1 MSHQTF
7 PKPRRGDALLER
19 RTKRAATVRA
29 EQAEMQAALKRDG
42 RKCRWPGCIY
52 AAKKLPID
60 ACHVVQ
66 HRGMG
71 GNPRGDRTTRNQIMT
86 LCRIHHG
93 KVDARELSVEPKTDA
108 GTDGACAFFRWAE
121 HGGIELVA
129 EERTIGISETR
140 GA

>member
-19 RTKRAATVRA
+19 RTKRAATVKA

-60 ACHVVQ
+60 ACHLT

-71 GNPRGDRTTRNQIMT
+71 GNPSRSRTTRQQIVA

-93 KVDARELSVEPKTDA
+93 QLDA
-108 GTDGACAFFRWAE
+108 GEIEIVPLTRTGADGRCIYQDWSQPCSPSSA
-121 HGGIELVA
+121 
-129 EERTIGISETR
+129 SS
-140 GA
+140 

>member
-19 RTKRAATVRA
+19 RTKRATTVKA

-42 RKCRWPGCIY
+42 RKCRVPACQY
-52 AAKKLPID
+52 MAQNLPID
-60 ACHVVQ
+60 ACHLR

-71 GNPRGDRTTRNQIMT
+71 GNPARDRTTRQQIIS

-93 KVDARELSVEPKTDA
+93 QMDAGELVVYPMTEA
-108 GTDGACAFFRWAE
+108 GTDRQCRFIDYLGPRAQE
-121 HGGIELVA
+121 KK
-129 EERTIGISETR
+129 
-140 GA
+140 